1 MNFSINAS
9 MGGIHKQL
17 EISQPKTI
25 SFSKNTEKRV
35 IDNHLQLLSCG
46 RTFKQLQ
53 AKLRHFAA
61 KTDNQNV
68 NSQEDEIAVD
78 YVRLALFVTA
88 FAAVLSGFVFGIA
101 GLAIGAIVC
110 GGGIVF
116 GGRSSHSGSSS
127 GLSPPD
133 KDTAPRFTNKVS
145 YKLKIA
151 GLFCIGFLTFNA
163 CSDKDDPT
171 VALKK
176 EYALMQKDSA
186 NMANEIKYLTD
197 VKMLDVNFT
206 EAGDINAKIRAKLW
220 GLMVRGPPFPETFA
234 DSVAGKNPNSQ
245 QLGYVVAAKAFVDSY
260 KNELSNEGIEYANE
274 LGAASKVFLDFL
286 PVIAAQRAAKTN

>member
-25 SFSKNTEKRV
+25 NFSKNTEKRV

-46 RTFKQLQ
+46 RTFKLLQ
-53 AKLRHFAA
+53 VKLRYFAA
-61 KTDNQNV
+61 KIDNQNV

-116 GGRSSHSGSSS
+116 GGKGSHSGSSS

-133 KDTAPRFTNKVS
+133 KDTTPRFTNTAP
-145 YKLKIA
+145 YKLKIWGMNA
-151 GLFCIGFLTFNA
+151 LLLLSGATALTS
-163 CSDKDDPT
+163 CEKDDP
-171 VALKK
+171 VDPIDQNLIKI
-176 EYALMQKDSA
+176 EKDIR
-186 NMANEIKYLTD
+186 ND
-197 VKMLDVNFT
+197 W
-206 EAGDINAKIRAKLW
+206 KIISNSSYYVGFWNTFRDYQA
-220 GLMVRGPPFPETFA
+220 RDNIPDETSTFN
-234 DSVAGKNPNSQ
+234 DSVNLNIKTLQYLDPYLKEEPVEAQ
-245 QLGYVVAAKAFVDSY
+245 QMFKLNNQHCQSWVSRQK
-260 KNELSNEGIEYANE
+260 
-274 LGAASKVFLDFL
+274 
-286 PVIAAQRAAKTN
+286 